1 MFKKLLLSSIIAI
14 SLLTSAFAA
23 TVNINQ
29 ADIVTLAEN
38 LKGIG
43 MKKAKAIVDY
53 REANGDFNTI
63 DDIVNVKGIGPK
75 TLQKNRESLSVGES
89 KSDADVTEETQ
100 SNEAA
105 DKEEKQEVKKEITK
119 DTSKS
124 KE

>member
-1 MFKKLLLSSIIAI
+1 MLKKLLLSSIITL
-14 SLLTSAFAA
+14 SLLGSAFAA

-43 MKKAKAIVDY
+43 MKKAKAIVEY
-53 REANGDFNTI
+53 RKENGNFNTI
-63 DDIVNVKGIGPK
+63 DDITNVKGIGPK

-89 KSDADVTEETQ
+89 KSDTDTTEETQ
-100 SNEAA
+100 NSKPATDETT
-105 DKEEKQEVKKEITK
+105 KKEVKE
-119 DTSKS
+119 DVDKS

>member
-1 MFKKLLLSSIIAI
+1 MLKKLLLSSIIAI
-14 SLLTSAFAA
+14 SLLSSAFADM
-23 TVNINQ
+23 VNINQ
-29 ADIVTLAEN
+29 ADITTLAEN

-43 MKKAKAIVDY
+43 MKKAKAIIDY

-63 DDIVNVKGIGPK
+63 DDITNVKGIGPK
-75 TLQKNRESLSVGES
+75 TLAKNRESLSIGEE
-89 KSDADVTEETQ
+89 KNDTDVTEEAQ

-105 DKEEKQEVKKEITK
+105 DKEEKQEVKKETTK

>member
-14 SLLTSAFAA
+14 LLLTSAFAA

-63 DDIVNVKGIGPK
+63 DDIVNVKGIGAK

-100 SNEAA
+100 SNEAT
-105 DKEEKQEVKKEITK
+105 DKKEKQEVKKEVTK

>member
-1 MFKKLLLSSIIAI
+1 MLKKLLLSSIIAI
-14 SLLTSAFAA
+14 SLLASAFAA

-43 MKKAKAIVDY
+43 MKKAKAIVEY
-53 REANGDFNTI
+53 RKENGNFNTI
-63 DDIVNVKGIGPK
+63 DDITNVKGIGPK

-89 KSDADVTEETQ
+89 KSDTDTTEETQ
-100 SNEAA
+100 NSKPATDETT
-105 DKEEKQEVKKEITK
+105 KKEVKE
-119 DTSKS
+119 DVDKS